1 MTLITRTIVFAM
13 MCLLSPLA
21 GAHPH
26 SFIDID
32 SSLVIQKQQ
41 LVGVRM
47 VWEMDELTSAALLL
61 DASMAKDSPLVWQS
75 MADELM
81 ENTRNQ
87 LYFSYMKLNDKPVQ
101 FAEKA
106 DNYSLSRYGNKA
118 VFTFVLP
125 LANPVPLKNSTIT
138 LSTYEQS
145 YYVDMRYPSE
155 KSIHLS
161 DDIAEICSVKLT
173 TPKPDASLMAYARSL
188 DKNDS
193 PGEDMMLGSKFAQI
207 VTLKCH

>member
-1 MTLITRTIVFAM
+1 M

-32 SSLVIQKQQ
+32 SSLVIQKQE

-47 VWEMDELTSAALLL
+47 VWEMDELTSAELLL
-61 DASMAKDSPLVWQS
+61 DAAMAKDSPTVWQS

-87 LYFSYMKLNDKPVQ
+87 LYFSYMKSNGKPVQ

-106 DNYSLSRYGNKA
+106 DNYSLSRHGNKA

-125 LANPVPLKNSTIT
+125 IANPIPLKNSTIT

-155 KSIHLS
+155 KSIHLP
-161 DDIAEICSVKLT
+161 DDITGICSVKLT
-173 TPKPDASLMAYARSL
+173 SPKPDVSLMAYANSL

>member
-1 MTLITRTIVFAM
+1 MLITRTIVFAM

-32 SSLVIQKQQ
+32 SSLVIQNQQ
-41 LVGVRM
+41 LAGVRM

-61 DASMAKDSPLVWQS
+61 DAAMAKDSPLVWQS

-106 DNYSLSRYGNKA
+106 DNYSLSRHGNKA

-125 LANPVPLKNSTIT
+125 LVNPIPLKNNTIT

-155 KSIHLS
+155 KSIHLT
-161 DDIAEICSVKLT
+161 DDIAAICSVKLT
-173 TPKPDASLMAYARSL
+173 TPKPDSSLMAYARSL

-193 PGEDMMLGSKFAQI
+193 PGEDMMLGSKFAQT

>member
-1 MTLITRTIVFAM
+1 MALITRTLLFVM

-32 SSLVIQKQQ
+32 SSLVIQKQE

-47 VWEMDELTSAALLL
+47 VWEMDELTSAELLL
-61 DASMAKDSPLVWQS
+61 DAAMAKDSPTVWQS

-87 LYFSYMKLNDKPVQ
+87 LYFSYMKSNGKPVQ

-106 DNYSLSRYGNKA
+106 DNYSLSRHGNKA

-125 LANPVPLKNSTIT
+125 IANPIPLKNSTIT

-155 KSIHLS
+155 KSIHLP
-161 DDIAEICSVKLT
+161 DDITGICSVKLT
-173 TPKPDASLMAYARSL
+173 SPKPDVSLMAYANSL

>member
-1 MTLITRTIVFAM
+1 M

-26 SFIDID
+26 SFIDLD
-32 SSLVIQKQQ
+32 SSMVIQNQN

-47 VWEMDELTSAALLL
+47 VWEMDELTSAELLL
-61 DASMAKDSPLVWQS
+61 DAATAKDSPTVWQS

-87 LYFSYMKLNDKPVQ
+87 LYFSYMKSDGKPVQ

-106 DNYSLSRYGNKA
+106 DNYSLLRHGNKA

-125 LANPVPLKNSTIT
+125 IASPIPLKNSTIT

-145 YYVDMRYPSE
+145 FYVDMRYPSE
-155 KSIHLS
+155 KSIHLP

-173 TPKPDASLMAYARSL
+173 SPEPDASLMAYARSL